1 MRHSLRLRL
10 LAVLVAVPVLA
21 LVSVAIAARI
31 ASDSNLDG
39 RLQFQIQPVR
49 RAGGGPTG
57 IDENNDIPVF
67 TTEIDLDTDSRTVT
81 FDPGTGEAYTIEAER
96 GFLTAYEKDRDD
108 TIAAINRQVT
118 IAAVAVA
125 VAALGAAVW
134 LSRRFVRPVEELT
147 AAARRLE
154 SGDLSQRVQVAS
166 KDEIGTLAN
175 AFNAMAAS
183 IERNNDLRRQMTS
196 DVAHELRTPLNNIAG
211 YLDAIA
217 DGVVEPEAE
226 VIASLQE
233 EAGLLVRLVGDLEQ
247 LSLADAG
254 KQVLVLER
262 ASLADVAGRAV
273 ALVAPRAQS
282 RGVSLV
288 TDFKAAP
295 PVDGDR
301 ARLGQVIRN
310 LVENAVTYT
319 PAGGTVTVTIEP
331 AARVVR
337 LTVRDTGPGIPEQ
350 HLPFIFERFYRADA
364 SRTRATGG
372 AGLGLAIVK
381 QLVSAHGGT
390 VGAGNAPGGGALFT
404 VELPVSPALP
414 GGAPAIST
422 APLAR
427 PS

>member
-21 LVSVAIAARI
+21 LVSVAVAARI

-331 AARVVR
+331 AAGVVR

-390 VGAGNAPGGGALFT
+390 VGAANAPGGGALFT